1 MKPVEHKIRQ
11 YLWLNHAYKNEL
23 CIPYGDDG
31 EMQCCG
37 IDFKRMS
44 IELTI
49 DTIIARRI
57 EKAEKE
63 YATDIK
69 NKECTCGT
77 MGGRPSCLI
86 HRKNK

>member
-1 MKPVEHKIRQ
+1 MNKIEYKIRK
-11 YLWLNHAYKNEL
+11 YLWLNHSYKNDQ
-23 CIPYGDDG
+23 CTPYGDDG

-49 DTIIARRI
+49 DTIVSMRS

-63 YATDIK
+63 YIESLN
-69 NKECTCGT
+69 NKKCTCGT
-77 MGGRPSCLI
+77 MGGKPSCIL
-86 HRKNK
+86 HKV